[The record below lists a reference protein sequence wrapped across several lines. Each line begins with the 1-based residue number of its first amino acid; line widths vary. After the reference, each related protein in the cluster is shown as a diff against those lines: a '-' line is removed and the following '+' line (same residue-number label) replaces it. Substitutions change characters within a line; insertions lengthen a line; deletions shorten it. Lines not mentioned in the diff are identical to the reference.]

1 MALRLISQQMLLEH
15 EVLARVSDAL
25 RTAIGWRQHGDRS
38 RTLSSIRFLMESFQR
53 HLDRMLEMEEHEGY
67 MDVVQEQQLPYLP
80 QIAEFRGEHNQ
91 FRTRLGELMDRTT
104 DSLSEAE
111 AEPLFSELT
120 TLLEQID
127 GHNKKEM
134 NLLQEIILHRVR
146 PDQAEP
152 TLPAAG

>member
-1 MALRLISQQMLLEH
+1 
-15 EVLARVSDAL
+15 
-25 RTAIGWRQHGDRS
+25 
-38 RTLSSIRFLMESFQR
+38 MESFQR